1 VIQIRFSDG
10 ELDISGS
17 PQALRQVSNAML
29 ALIRDPSQAFVS
41 VEAAT
46 IDPAPYNVCLSRLL
60 IVKTDGLIKL
70 SVLGQA
76 LQIEGDPAKLENF
89 AHWFDFDDHTH
100 SGYHAHFDYLGLD
113 DDPVDPDSISLVIAI
128 KY

>member
-1 VIQIRFSDG
+1 VIQIRFSDR

-17 PQALRQVSNAML
+17 PKALRQVSNAML
-29 ALIRDPSQAFVS
+29 DLIRGPSQAFVS

-70 SVLGQA
+70 SVLDQV
-76 LQIEGDPAKLENF
+76 LKIEGAPEKLENL

-100 SGYHAHFDYLGLD
+100 SGYHTHFDYLGLD
-113 DDPVDPDSISLVIAI
+113 DDPVDPNLISLVIAI